1 MKTLIIFAS
10 THHGNTKKVAE
21 HMAKSITADLIDITQ
36 NQNPVIS
43 SYDMIG
49 FASGIYF
56 HSFHE
61 TIKNYIGNTLF
72 NGNQKVFLIATCGIS
87 YIDYTKGIKK
97 LLRQKNVE
105 CLGSFQCRGY
115 DTYGIFGK
123 LGGIAK
129 GHPSQQELKRA
140 EDFIKNIIKIES

>member
-1 MKTLIIFAS
+1 MKTVIIFAS

-21 HMAKSITADLIDITQ
+21 YMAKIITADLIDIIQ
-36 NQNPVIS
+36 IQNPDIS
-43 SYDMIG
+43 SYDIVG

-56 HSFHE
+56 HSFHD
-61 TIKNYIGNTLF
+61 TIKKYISNTVF
-72 NGNQKVFLIATCGIS
+72 NKNQKVFLVDTCGVA

-97 LLRQKNVE
+97 LLKKKNVE
-105 CLGSFQCRGY
+105 CVGSFQCRGY

-129 GHPSQQELKRA
+129 GHPSQQELKKA
-140 EDFIKNIIKIES
+140 ENFIKNII

>member
-1 MKTLIIFAS
+1 MKTVIIYAS

-21 HMAKSITADLIDITQ
+21 YMAKIITADLIDITQ
-36 NQNPVIS
+36 NQNPDIS
-43 SYDMIG
+43 AYDTVG

-61 TIKNYIGNTLF
+61 TIKKYISNTVF
-72 NGNQKVFLIATCGIS
+72 NKNQKVFLVDTCGVA
-87 YIDYTKGIKK
+87 YIDYTKGMKK
-97 LLRQKNVE
+97 LLKQKNVE
-105 CLGSFQCRGY
+105 CVGSFQCRGY

-129 GHPSQQELKRA
+129 GHPSQQELKKA
-140 EDFIKNIIKIES
+140 ENFIKNII